1 MIDGV
6 SCTSHALFSRSRKW
20 SPEDDI
26 IECELFLMKE
36 KKHTEET
43 YPFQLVRT
51 FVYRERSIDDGSHYD
66 PNLDKANIIKE
77 WKHNKKLTKD
87 FLKSKKKSGLEK
99 VKDLFKSKKSN
110 GVDDSEVRSR
120 YREYS
125 PNLEP
130 PPVNLQQDISN
141 RRRLSTPTASPV
153 TTNRSKSLPPKANGK
168 KANGVV
174 SAPKRDKENGG
185 QKFNWCAS
193 LDRLSSKKKTRVSI
207 KIAIRALPTHRAMN
221 KFVLGAVKCL
231 DDRSKVIDFASKVD
245 QHEEHFIERVKQ
257 DAALLRRYRSR

>member
-1 MIDGV
+1 M
-6 SCTSHALFSRSRKW
+6 HFSSSRKW
-20 SPEDDI
+20 NFEDDI

-43 YPFQLVRT
+43 YPYQLVRT

-77 WKHNKKLTKD
+77 WKHNKNITKD
-87 FLKSKKKSGLEK
+87 FLKSKKKKSGLEK

-110 GVDDSEVRSR
+110 GVDDAEVKSR

-130 PPVNLQQDISN
+130 PPSVHQQDFMIAN

-153 TTNRSKSLPPKANGK
+153 ITNRSKSLPPKSKKLNGNASSTTSTLK
-168 KANGVV
+168 T
-174 SAPKRDKENGG
+174 DKESSA
-185 QKFNWCAS
+185 QKFNWFAS
-193 LDRLSSKKKTRVSI
+193 LERLSKKKTRVSSF
-207 KIAIRALPTHRAMN
+207 KTR
-221 KFVLGAVKCL
+221 
-231 DDRSKVIDFASKVD
+231 
-245 QHEEHFIERVKQ
+245 
-257 DAALLRRYRSR
+257 